1 MSISSNEF
9 VDAARSALM
18 AMADPARAPAMR
30 AYMKDQFDFLGI
42 ASPVRRA
49 AIAALPAWKPDR
61 ATLLSAVSALWTL
74 PGREYRYTAIDLL
87 WKHRARLGVN
97 DIAYLLD
104 LAQVDAWWDSV
115 DGLAKVVGG
124 IMRTAAKTD
133 PQAQMTMDAALTH
146 ASMWVRRIAMLHQLG
161 WRLDTDERRLFHAA
175 RVLAHEKEFFIR
187 KAIGWALRDYARWQP
202 VAVKTFLL
210 EQGATLSALTRRE
223 AGKHLPSIVVGAT

>member
-1 MSISSNEF
+1 MSEHQYIES
-9 VDAARSALM
+9 VRAALTPL
-18 AMADPARAPAMR
+18 ADGARAPAMR

-49 AIAALPAWKPDR
+49 AIAALPTWKPDR
-61 ATLLSAVSALWTL
+61 SALLAVVGALWTL

-87 WKHRARLGVN
+87 WKHRARLGVD
-97 DIAYLLD
+97 DIAYLLE

-124 IMRTAAKTD
+124 ILRTAAKTN
-133 PQAQMTMDAALTH
+133 PHAQQTMDAALVH

-161 WRLDTDERRLFHAA
+161 WRLDTDERRLFDAA
-175 RVLAHEKEFFIR
+175 RALAHEKEFFVR

-202 VAVKTFLL
+202 VAIQTFLH
-210 EQGATLSALTRRE
+210 EQGAMLSALTRRE
-223 AGKHLPSIVVGAT
+223 AGKHLASLLLRAT